1 MDFPGGRAKNAPIVF
16 CSMLVLAGDAEG
28 VRGLFLGWEVDAEAE
43 AAEGADVD
51 TDADADP
58 DAFLSKCAE
67 TATSTTA
74 LTFSSSV
81 DHLVDP
87 PAADVDGDRPSLLP
101 PSPSVSRESFTNC
114 EATPGLTPRRST
126 TWAATVDAKDMAL
139 GGLHVHVVGVT
150 TYIM

>member
-1 MDFPGGRAKNAPIVF
+1 MDLPGGRAKNAPIVF
-16 CSMLVLAGDAEG
+16 CSMFVLAGDAEG

-51 TDADADP
+51 ADADADP

-74 LTFSSSV
+74 PTFSSSV

-87 PAADVDGDRPSLLP
+87 PAAEDDGD
-101 PSPSVSRESFTNC
+101 
-114 EATPGLTPRRST
+114 
-126 TWAATVDAKDMAL
+126 
-139 GGLHVHVVGVT
+139 
-150 TYIM
+150 

>member
-1 MDFPGGRAKNAPIVF
+1 MDLPGGRAKNAPIVF
-16 CSMLVLAGDAEG
+16 CSMFVLAGDAEG

-51 TDADADP
+51 ADADADPDADP

-74 LTFSSSV
+74 PTFSSSV

-87 PAADVDGDRPSLLP
+87 PAAEDDGD
-101 PSPSVSRESFTNC
+101 
-114 EATPGLTPRRST
+114 
-126 TWAATVDAKDMAL
+126 
-139 GGLHVHVVGVT
+139 
-150 TYIM
+150 

>member
-1 MDFPGGRAKNAPIVF
+1 MF
-16 CSMLVLAGDAEG
+16 VLAGDAEG

-51 TDADADP
+51 ADADP

-74 LTFSSSV
+74 PTLSSSV

-87 PAADVDGDRPSLLP
+87 PAAEVDGD
-101 PSPSVSRESFTNC
+101 
-114 EATPGLTPRRST
+114 
-126 TWAATVDAKDMAL
+126 
-139 GGLHVHVVGVT
+139 
-150 TYIM
+150 